1 MAQPASPDLA
11 PQRSTKQSVL
21 ALVGFLLAVLVTAVV
36 GAVASSDA
44 KEKYAAL
51 DQPSWAPPSWLFG
64 PAWGVLYVLIAIA
77 GWLVWRRFGFDRAVQ
92 LWVVQLVL
100 NALWSPLFFGA
111 ELYWGGVRRHLR
123 PVGSRHRHH
132 RAVPAPPLRRGLA
145 HGAVPALDDVR
156 RGAQPRHRD
165 QELIAGV
172 DPAVTVDPAPTNEQA
187 PQAGGAPK
195 RWLRPRRA
203 SRRSALPGSST

>member
-111 ELYWGGVRRHLR
+111 ELYWGAFVDICVLW
-123 PVGSRHRHH
+123 V
-132 RAVPAPPLRRGLA
+132 AVIATI
-145 HGAVPALDDVR
+145 
-156 RGAQPRHRD
+156 AQFRPRHSVAAW
-165 QELIAGV
+165 LMVPYLLWTTYAAALNLAIAIK
-172 DPAVTVDPAPTNEQA
+172 N
-187 PQAGGAPK
+187 
-195 RWLRPRRA
+195 
-203 SRRSALPGSST
+203 